1 MRGSVQN
8 RGKNSWRLKFDAGR
22 DAATG
27 KRNIQYITFHGNKR
41 EAQLKLA
48 ELITAVGK
56 DSYVKPSKTTVGE
69 FVRVRIDQW
78 EAAGD
83 ISARTAQRYRQLLK
97 HQVAPHIGTK
107 ALQKLQPLDIEQW
120 HTVLRSSG
128 RVRGKGTL
136 SARTLNHAHKLLG
149 KALADAAKNEMVN
162 RNVAR
167 LKSPPKVTD
176 TGDEM
181 VIVHDVLAL
190 MEKLRGS
197 ALNLP
202 ALLGLY
208 AACGLA
214 RYWRCV
220 GTASILTAT

>member
-1 MRGSVQN
+1 
-8 RGKNSWRLKFDAGR
+8 
-22 DAATG
+22 
-27 KRNIQYITFHGNKR
+27 
-41 EAQLKLA
+41 LA
-48 ELITAVGK
+48 ELIAAVGK
-56 DSYVKPSKTTVGE
+56 GSYVEPSKVTVGE
-69 FVRVRIDQW
+69 FVRARVDQW
-78 EAAGD
+78 EAIGD
-83 ISARTAQRYRQLLK
+83 ISARTAQRYRQLVE
-97 HQVAPHIGTK
+97 HQIAPHLGSA
-107 ALQKLQPLDIEQW
+107 ALQKLRPLDIEQW

-128 RVRGKGTL
+128 RVRGTGAL
-136 SARTLNHAHKLLG
+136 SARTVGHAHKLLG
-149 KALADAAKNEMVN
+149 KALADAAKNEMVS